1 MALSSYPLQA
11 LLSVRLYREDA
22 ARNGLRVAERLLV
35 QAREDVVR
43 CREELERYRSWR
55 VEEEGRR
62 YAAILG
68 KVLSLDEI
76 AGFRASLGALAV
88 GEEERIQAV
97 GRAQDAVARQ
107 ETAVARARQAVA
119 VARREAAKIETHR
132 DIWREGDKKERER
145 LEDLELEEF
154 AGPPPAPD
162 DE

>member
-11 LLSVRLYREDA
+11 LLSVRLYREEA
-22 ARNGLRVAERLLV
+22 ARNGLRVAERLLA

-68 KVLSLDEI
+68 KAMSLDEI
-76 AGFRASLGALAV
+76 ADFRASLGSLAV
-88 GEEERIQAV
+88 GEEERVQDV
-97 GRAQDAVARQ
+97 GRAQDAATRQ
-107 ETAVARARQAVA
+107 EAAVARAHQAVA
-119 VARREAAKIETHR
+119 AARREAAKIETHR
-132 DIWREGDKKERER
+132 DIWRESDKKERER

-154 AGPPPAPD
+154 AGLSSVPD